1 MSLSEINDIMD
12 STENDYTNDNMNES
26 IYLDGNEDISLL
38 SLSKKVDKL
47 QKDVE
52 TILTLLES
60 SVKNN
65 CDKMSE
71 HIDFIEDVYNKVKY
85 PMNYVVDTIN
95 NTRNML
101 PSM

>member
-1 MSLSEINDIMD
+1 MNVPVDSEILN
-12 STENDYTNDNMNES
+12 NNMNES
-26 IYLDGNEDISLL
+26 IYLEEDENNDISLL

-47 QKDVE
+47 QEDVDK
-52 TILTLLES
+52 ILSLLES

-71 HIDFIEDVYNKVKY
+71 HIDFIEDVYSKVKY
-85 PMNYVVDTIN
+85 PMDYVVDKIN

-101 PSM
+101 PSI